1 MCIRQ
6 RENPLTCSVRV
17 EWQKLENTEQ
27 KIGLIRGNISSNFKT
42 SDGLDMN
49 KGLENKST
57 ISQ

>member
-1 MCIRQ
+1 MRQ
-6 RENPLTCSVRV
+6 RENPLACSVRV

-42 SDGLDMN
+42 SEGLDMN
-49 KGLENKST
+49 KGLENKRT